1 MEKAVTDVV
10 EGRDDV
16 VGGVVVVDAVV
27 VALETGQEFLE
38 WRKSSFFV
46 R

>member
-1 MEKAVTDVV
+1 MEKAITDVV
-10 EGRDDV
+10 EGRDDAV
-16 VGGVVVVDAVV
+16 VDAVVVDAVV
-27 VALETGQEFLE
+27 VALETGQEFLQ

>member
-1 MEKAVTDVV
+1 MTEKAVIDGV
-10 EGRDDV
+10 EGRVDV
-16 VGGVVVVDAVV
+16 VVGVVV